1 MSWLGAE
8 QNNLDKR
15 DEFEKTLANS
25 ILFYKLSA
33 RVDTIEKCLLDKN
46 LDCIEH
52 KKKTESII
60 DRHKQADAMVAGVD
74 KLYAKI
80 AYYGAV
86 GGLLL
91 AAASNLSKILE
102 FLTKSI
108 SH

>member
-8 QNNLDKR
+8 QNNLDKK
-15 DEFEKTLANS
+15 DEFEKTLASS

-33 RVDTIEKCLLDKN
+33 RVDTIEKCILDKT
-46 LDCIEH
+46 LDCVEH

-60 DRHKQADAMVAGVD
+60 DRHKQADAMVAGVE

-86 GGLLL
+86 GGLVL
-91 AAASNLSKILE
+91 AALSNMTKILE
-102 FLTKSI
+102 FLTKLI

>member
-15 DEFEKTLANS
+15 DEFEKALANS
-25 ILFYKLSA
+25 ILFYKLCA
-33 RVDTIEKCLLDKN
+33 RVDTLEKCLLDKN

-52 KKKTESII
+52 KKKTDSIAE
-60 DRHKQADAMVAGVD
+60 RHKHEDAMNDGIASV
-74 KLYAKI
+74 YAKI

-86 GGLLL
+86 GGLVL
-91 AAASNLSKILE
+91 AALSNMTKILE
-102 FLTKSI
+102 FLTKLI